1 MTKPYSLH
9 KLKLASLGVVAAS
22 ALGAIAATGINVSP
36 AHGIAMVCYSGSS
49 IPGSSVPCGNNTFD
63 NFSSDIPN
71 ISNVLVERNESGDYE
86 VLVQVDPSLGNPPA
100 GPFTFAYD
108 MTLSNKVFGAAALDS
123 LVDPLPPN
131 GETVTKEL
139 FDSPNSNQPF
149 LTLTSVNGAPDVG
162 TIGGLDF
169 LRVVDTVTI
178 PVGGNFDGFENDF
191 DEVPEPLTILGSGLA
206 LGFGTLFKGKQKKKQ
221 EKDLG

>member
-9 KLKLASLGVVAAS
+9 KLKLAPLGVVAAS

-49 IPGSSVPCGNNTFD
+49 IPGSSVPCGNSTFN
-63 NFSSDIPN
+63 NFSTTLPD
-71 ISNVLVERNESGDYE
+71 ISNVLVERNDSGDYE
-86 VLVQVDPSLGNPPA
+86 VLVEVNPSLGNPPA
-100 GPFTFAYD
+100 GPFTFEYD
-108 MTLSNKVFGAAALDS
+108 LSTSKVFAAAGLDS

-131 GETVTKEL
+131 GETVTNEL
-139 FDSPNSNQPF
+139 FNSSGD
-149 LTLTSVNGAPDVG
+149 LVLSLSSVNGNSDTG
-162 TIGGLDF
+162 TIGGLNF
-169 LRVVDTVTI
+169 LQVVDTVTI
-178 PVGGNFDGFENDF
+178 PVGGSFDGFENDF